1 MTQPSL
7 RVLLPV
13 ALACILLGV
22 SALSFTLSLGER
34 QKDLS
39 ASARAQMLTDAA
51 RLVRLADDPQGLGS
65 TLLRAE
71 IAQIAGR
78 PEVDRVLVI
87 DPDGLVLAGSRSAWQ
102 GRSVADLAP
111 ALDSGRLG
119 RAVQGRLPDWQVRP
133 GGDAMDALQSFGMP
147 SQPGELRSFRRGL
160 VYVAYDLR
168 KQRAEATRAELLS
181 RLPDAIGLLAV
192 FLLMGW
198 WIGRQVSR
206 PLAQLDAAADRLRQ
220 GDWAVHI
227 PQGGAREIRQLAQG
241 LDALRQELAAT
252 WRAVPDLMFELD
264 EHGRYL
270 RVVAS
275 RSDLVVRD
283 PMELIGRLVSD
294 VLPPS
299 AAAVVHLA
307 LSDAARQGAVWGRE
321 LALDV
326 PAGQRW
332 FEISVARKSVL
343 GQRAPT
349 FLLISRDITDR
360 KHAEATLREVNEVLE
375 QRVEGRTAEL
385 LAAKNDA
392 ERANRAK
399 SEFLSRMSH
408 ELRTPLNAILGF
420 GQLLELSVQDPKQC
434 GQVRHILGAGRHLLD
449 LINEILDLARVESG
463 QMTVSMS
470 PVGVSALVQECLE
483 LVRPLADAHGVRLV
497 CDRLDDEVHVMAD
510 HTRLRQVLINLLS
523 NGVKYNR
530 HGGTLGLTWQSEGDE
545 VVIRVSD
552 TGEGLPPEALSRL
565 FVPFERLDAD
575 ARQIEGTGIGLAL
588 SKHLVTLM
596 GGRIGAHSEPGQGS
610 VFWVALA
617 CCQPT
622 AAPQPLSSQAA
633 C

>member
-1 MTQPSL
+1 MRQPSL

-13 ALACILLGV
+13 ALACILLAV
-22 SALSFTLSLGER
+22 SAVSFSLSLRER
-34 QKDLS
+34 QRELS
-39 ASARAQMLTDAA
+39 DNARAQLLTDLG

-71 IAQIAGR
+71 IAQVAGR
-78 PEVDRVLVI
+78 SEVDRVLVI
-87 DPDGLVLAGSRSAWQ
+87 DPDGLVMAASRSAWQ
-102 GRSVADLAP
+102 GRSVADLVP
-111 ALDSGRLG
+111 ALDSRRLG
-119 RAVQGRLPDWQVRP
+119 QAAQGRLPHVQVRE
-133 GGDAMDALQSFGMP
+133 GGDAMDAVQSFGMP
-147 SQPGELRSFRRGL
+147 SQQGELRSFRRGA
-160 VYVAYDLR
+160 VYLAYDLR
-168 KQRAEATRAELLS
+168 TERAGAARAELLS

-198 WIGRQVSR
+198 WLGRRVSR
-206 PLAQLDAAADRLRQ
+206 PLAQLDAAAISLRQ
-220 GDWAVHI
+220 GDWSVPI
-227 PQGGAREIRQLAQG
+227 PQGGAREIQQLAQG

-252 WRAVPDLMFELD
+252 WRAIPDLMFELD
-264 EHGRYL
+264 EQGRYL
-270 RVVAS
+270 RVVAA
-275 RSDLVVRD
+275 RPDLVVRD
-283 PMELIGRLVSD
+283 PDHLIGRSVDD

-299 AAAVVHLA
+299 AAVVVHQA
-307 LSDAARQGAVWGRE
+307 LTEAAQHGAVWGRE

-332 FEISVARKSVL
+332 FEISMARKSVL

-360 KHAEATLREVNEVLE
+360 KLAEATLREVNEALE
-375 QRVEGRTAEL
+375 QRVQERTAEL

-399 SEFLSRMSH
+399 SDFLSRMSH

-420 GQLLELSVQDPKQC
+420 GQLLELSVQDPKQG

-463 QMTVSMS
+463 QMTVSMA
-470 PVGVSALVQECLE
+470 PVSLPALVEECLE
-483 LVRPLADAHGVRLV
+483 LVRPLADAHGVRLL
-497 CDRLDDEVHVMAD
+497 CDGLDEGAHVMAD

-530 HGGTLGLTWQSEGDE
+530 PGGTLSLEWRIDADE
-545 VVIRVSD
+545 AVIRVSD
-552 TGEGLPPEALSRL
+552 TGQGLTSEQLARL

-575 ARQIEGTGIGLAL
+575 ARRIEGTGIGLAL

-596 GGRIGAHSEPGQGS
+596 GGRIGASSEPGQGS
-610 VFWVALA
+610 VFWVALKP
-617 CCQPT
+617 CHPVP
-622 AAPQPLSSQAA
+622 APQALSSQAA